1 MKRKR
6 AKADSTSYRVK
17 KVLAGSTRKKKPPRG
32 IDRSMDQS
40 ITITLQESCT
50 SVQEM
55 QVIGKWN
62 SNPEEYDKIIIIIMN
77 LGECSS
83 LNQKRREKKKK
94 KKKQ

>member
-1 MKRKR
+1 
-6 AKADSTSYRVK
+6 
-17 KVLAGSTRKKKPPRG
+17 
-32 IDRSMDQS
+32 MDQS

-94 KKKQ
+94 NNGISEEVKSEGVPVGIAPVAVGE